1 MPAKSLQSLQTLCDP
16 MFGSLTG
23 SSVHGILQAGILAW
37 VAMPTSRGSSRPRDG
52 TQVIHLLHC
61 QVDSLPRAPPGKP
74 KCYYTYIILHIYRK
88 TER

>member
-37 VAMPTSRGSSRPRDG
+37 VAMPTSRGSSQPRDG
-52 TQVIHLLHC
+52 AQVIHLLHC
-61 QVDSLPRAPPGKP
+61 QVDSLPSTIWEAQMLL
-74 KCYYTYIILHIYRK
+74 YIYHFTYLP
-88 TER
+88 